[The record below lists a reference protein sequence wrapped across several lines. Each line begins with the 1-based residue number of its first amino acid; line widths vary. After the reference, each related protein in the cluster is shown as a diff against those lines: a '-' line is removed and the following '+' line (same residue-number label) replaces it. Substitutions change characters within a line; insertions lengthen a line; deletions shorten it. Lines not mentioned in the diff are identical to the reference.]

1 MANEVL
7 GNNPFEKKKNDS
19 IWNKPLES
27 VRVEPAAC
35 SARTLSGRQCRN
47 RAEAGGI
54 YCAVHL
60 KQKTVNGLKTTSLDK
75 KTGKQEKTDGRRE
88 AEPERIRRP
97 SEEKNLN
104 SSIIVNGEGSP
115 GEKDGPSADA
125 TSGESAV
132 PGKTQDGFSTRPED
146 TSSSDSSRESRNEQG
161 NSVGGAP
168 DFSGRRIRDE
178 LNGIFLAALEEAHKT
193 IPGVTNREIF
203 DFIGKMVRD
212 QTGRQLSKSGVRR
225 SIEQNLATVISAIP
239 LAQLAEWMTSIGSG
253 FFDEAVKSIKATL
266 TMAIALWN
274 PAREENIDEFGFD
287 KDFTNSVAPLF
298 DFLYSRYWRVRA
310 SGLENVPDN
319 GRALLVANHSGV
331 IPWDATMLTMAI
343 RRDHPE
349 HRNLRCLMLDLF
361 ATMPFLSM
369 FFVRTGQLRACPEN
383 GIQLLDRDHL
393 VAVFP
398 EGLKGIGKLYSKRYQ
413 LQRFGR
419 GGYIKL
425 AIKTGSPIVP
435 VSVVGGEEIYPL
447 LYRADWLANL
457 FEFPY
462 FPITLTFPWF
472 GLLGLVPLP
481 SRWYIEFGRPV
492 DYSGYGIE
500 AVDDDVLINS
510 LSNEVKNTIQE
521 MIYDR
526 LKKRTTIFL

>member
-1 MANEVL
+1 LASEVL
-7 GNNPFEKKKNDS
+7 GNNPFEKKKRDS
-19 IWNKPLES
+19 IWSKPDEEIGS
-27 VRVEPAAC
+27 GPAVC
-35 SARTLSGRQCRN
+35 SARTISGRRCRN
-47 RAEAGGI
+47 RAVAGGT
-54 YCAVHL
+54 YCAVHR
-60 KQKTVNGLKTTSLDK
+60 KLKTGSGRDVPAIDEIEDRSQKETEQAEGTS
-75 KTGKQEKTDGRRE
+75 GPEK
-88 AEPERIRRP
+88 PP
-97 SEEKNLN
+97 VVEKNLN
-104 SSIIVNGEGSP
+104 SHILYEKEARVEKEGGSEDGITAEADSVGIHPDGSVRSDEKTSSP
-115 GEKDGPSADA
+115 GAFRERTGVDA
-125 TSGESAV
+125 GTG
-132 PGKTQDGFSTRPED
+132 GKP
-146 TSSSDSSRESRNEQG
+146 
-161 NSVGGAP
+161 V
-168 DFSGRRIRDE
+168 DFGGRRIKDE
-178 LNGIFLAALEEAHKT
+178 VNRIFLNALEEAHKT
-193 IPGVTNREIF
+193 IPGVTNREFF
-203 DFIGKMVRD
+203 DFVGQMVQD
-212 QTGRQLSKSGVRR
+212 QTGRHLSRSGIKGT
-225 SIEQNLATVISAIP
+225 IEQNLAAVISALP
-239 LAQLAEWMTSIGSG
+239 LAQLAEWVTTTGSG
-253 FFDEAVKSIKATL
+253 LFDEAVKSIKATL

-287 KDFTNSVAPLF
+287 REFADSIVPLF
-298 DFLYSRYWRVRA
+298 DFLYTRYWRVDA

-331 IPWDATMLTMAI
+331 LPWDATMLTMAI
-343 RRDHPE
+343 RKHHPGQ
-349 HRNLRCLMLDLF
+349 RNLRCLMLDLF

-419 GGYIKL
+419 GGFIKL
-425 AIKTGSPIVP
+425 AINTDSPIVP
-435 VSVVGGEEIYPL
+435 VSIVGGEEIYPL

-457 FEFPY
+457 FDFPY

-492 DYSGYGIE
+492 DYSGYGAE
-500 AVDDDVLINS
+500 AVSDDVLINS

-526 LKKRTTIFL
+526 LKKRTSIFF